1 MSEVD
6 NTNSI
11 IRKFELLIKDLTE
24 HELTILNQMV
34 VERIRLMYKAGAL
47 ISMSKLN
54 VGNRVSWLSS
64 DGENRIGII
73 MRLNHKTASVKTGN
87 GEHWNVS
94 PQLLKTEE

>member
-34 VERIRLMYKAGAL
+34 VERIRLMHKAVAI

-54 VGNRVSWLSS
+54 VGDRVSWMGS
-64 DGENRIGII
+64 DGINRSGVILK
-73 MRLNHKTASVKTGN
+73 LNHKTASVKIGKD
-87 GEHWNVS
+87 GYWNVS
-94 PQLLKTEE
+94 PQLLKKEN